1 MRTLRSRINAGFILI
16 SMITAIVTG
25 GVSIIL
31 GMRHA
36 EKEAKEK
43 LSLMVNAYSGE
54 VEQSLSKIRSYS
66 DIVESFAYSIWNDNP
81 NEPEKIKKQKLAKYM
96 LDFSKVAK
104 PNSLWIVYNPKVTN
118 PPYVISLYD
127 STEQGGYK
135 FEADY
140 NILELDTIT
149 NDIAW
154 WNNAKRYGDAWT
166 NPYFWQPW
174 NKTIISYA
182 RKLTINNKFI
192 AVLGSDLFFDKLKK
206 KIATAKSFDSGYFWI
221 IDQDYRMILH
231 PTLQN
236 IDVRTIDNGNI
247 INKIEIQK
255 KTEGSLNYEYQ
266 GQHKMLAFKK
276 LSNGWTLC
284 MSVPYSEIYKR
295 QRAITV
301 IIIGLMLLLSII
313 AIFIST
319 NLSRSIT
326 HPLTSFIEIF
336 KRGAG
341 GDLSV
346 RTATDSPMH
355 EIAEL
360 SENFN
365 YFISRM
371 QWQVEELEE
380 TKISLTQAMK
390 RAEESSRLKSAF
402 LSNISHE
409 IRTPLNA
416 VIGFTELIKRET
428 LPEEERKRFSSL
440 VVKNAYALL
449 RTMDDVI
456 MISKL
461 ESGSLHPVIV
471 KTSVW
476 DVLDATLNTYNQH
489 RGTYTISPR
498 TEMSVI
504 NSPNFKTTYI
514 STDISQLNE
523 ILSQLLENSIKFT
536 EEGTIKLGALVSTST
551 VVFYVEDSGIGI
563 QQEQKEQIFEL
574 FYKANENE
582 SRLFGGSG
590 LGLSIAKKM
599 ADILGASL
607 WFESEP
613 GTKTTFF
620 VGISTLNE

>member
-1 MRTLRSRINAGFILI
+1 MPVLFCI

-31 GMRHA
+31 GLRHA

-43 LSLMVNAYSGE
+43 LSLMVNAYAGE
-54 VEQSLSKIRSYS
+54 VEQSLNKLRSYS
-66 DIVESFAYSIWNDNP
+66 DVVESLVYSIWNDNP
-81 NEPEKIKKQKLAKYM
+81 DEPEKIKKQKLAKYM
-96 LDFSKVAK
+96 LDFSKKAK

-118 PPYVISLYD
+118 PPFVISLFD
-127 STEQGGYK
+127 STEQGDYR

-140 NILELDTIT
+140 NILNLDTTT
-149 NDIAW
+149 NDITW
-154 WNNAKRYGDAWT
+154 WNNAKVYGEAWT

-182 RKLTINNKFI
+182 RKLTIKNKFT
-192 AVLGSDLFFDKLKK
+192 AVLGSDFFFDKLKK
-206 KIATAKSFDSGYFWI
+206 KIAAAKSFDSGYFWI
-221 IDQDYRMILH
+221 IDQNYRMILH

-236 IDVRTIDNGNI
+236 LDVRTVDNGNI
-247 INKIEIQK
+247 IKRIEAQK
-255 KTEGSLNYEYQ
+255 KTEGSLNYEYT

-295 QRAITV
+295 QRTITV
-301 IIIGLMLLLSII
+301 IIIGLMLLLTVI
-313 AIFIST
+313 AIFISK

-336 KRGAG
+336 KRGAE

-346 RTATDSPMH
+346 RTTTNSPMH

-360 SENFN
+360 SKNFN
-365 YFISRM
+365 HFITRLE
-371 QWQVEELEE
+371 WHVEELQN
-380 TKISLTQAMK
+380 TKVSLTDAIQK
-390 RAEESSRLKSAF
+390 AEESSRLKSAF

-428 LPEEERKRFSSL
+428 LPDEEKKRFSEL
-440 VVKNAYALL
+440 VVSNAYALL
-449 RTMDDVI
+449 RTMDDVM

-461 ESGSLHPVIV
+461 ESGNLHPVIV

-476 DVLDATLNTYNQH
+476 DVLNTALTAYNQH
-489 RGTYTISPR
+489 RGTYTISPK
-498 TEMSVI
+498 TELSVI
-504 NSPNFKTTYI
+504 NNPSFQTVHI
-514 STDISQLNE
+514 ATDICQLNE

-536 EEGTIKLGALVSTST
+536 EAGKIKLGALVSLST

-563 QQEQKEQIFEL
+563 QKEQKEQIFEL

-582 SRLFGGSG
+582 SRIFGGSG

-607 WFESEP
+607 WFESDP
-613 GTKTTFF
+613 GIKTTFF